1 MFSELNLIRGFPVV
15 TFLKNIYREGKS
27 GGSIGLVY
35 SIGKNPN
42 SLKSEYFVYMYD
54 TQYTENKHKKIVRP

>member
-27 GGSIGLVY
+27 GGSMILVY
-35 SIGKNPN
+35 TIGK
-42 SLKSEYFVYMYD
+42 
-54 TQYTENKHKKIVRP
+54 TQIA